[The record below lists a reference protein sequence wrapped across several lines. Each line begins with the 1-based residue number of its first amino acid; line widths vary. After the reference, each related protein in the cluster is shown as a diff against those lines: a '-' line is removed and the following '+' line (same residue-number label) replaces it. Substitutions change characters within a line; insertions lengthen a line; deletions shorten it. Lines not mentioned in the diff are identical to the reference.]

1 MAIIGEAVRVTGYG
15 LAGALVLPAED
26 PGEVRAAWRGLGP
39 DVAVAILTPRAA
51 AALADADGGPLRVV
65 MPE

>member
-26 PGEVRAAWRGLGP
+26 PGEVRAVWRDLDP

-51 AALADADGGPLRVV
+51 AALAGADGGPLRVV
-65 MPE
+65 MPG